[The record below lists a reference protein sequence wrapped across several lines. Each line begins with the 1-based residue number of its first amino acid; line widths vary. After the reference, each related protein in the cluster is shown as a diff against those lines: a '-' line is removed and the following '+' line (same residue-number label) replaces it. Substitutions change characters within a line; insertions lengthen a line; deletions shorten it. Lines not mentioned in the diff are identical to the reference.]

1 MNEFA
6 ISLTPLRERDN
17 VLQLA
22 NSFLAEASIELDRP
36 CGKISTAAAEVLRRH
51 HWPGNVRE
59 LRNVIRRASLLASDV
74 IEPEHFSLLSIDPS
88 PPVIARQA
96 EPASAG
102 SSLRELAEAPAA
114 DAEGHAIRL
123 ALQATGGNKSE
134 AARLLRTDYKTLH
147 LKMKQYRINA
157 AQFRE
162 DVSASSPA

>member
-1 MNEFA
+1 M
-6 ISLTPLRERDN
+6 ITLPPLRERDD

-88 PPVIARQA
+88 PPVTARQA

-102 SSLRELAEAPAA
+102 SSLRQLADAAAA
-114 DAEGHAIRL
+114 DAEQHAIRL
-123 ALQATGGNKSE
+123 ALQASRGNKSG
-134 AARLLRTDYKTLH
+134 AARCLQTDYKTLH
-147 LKMKQYRINA
+147 LKMKEYRINA

-162 DVSASSPA
+162 SLSASSPA

>member
-1 MNEFA
+1 MSDN
-6 ISLTPLRERDN
+6 ILR
-17 VLQLA
+17 LA
-22 NSFLAEASIELDRP
+22 SSFLAAASTELDRP
-36 CGKISTAAAEVLRRH
+36 CGKITAAAAEVLLRY

-59 LRNVIRRASLLASDV
+59 LRNVIRRASLLASGV

-88 PPVIARQA
+88 PPVTARQA

-102 SSLRELAEAPAA
+102 SSLRELADAAAA

-147 LKMKQYRINA
+147 LKMKEYRINA

-162 DVSASSPA
+162 RVSASSPA